1 MLCYINDL
9 PTLRKAAS
17 KQIRIMGKH
26 SSPLQMSSEDRLKLE
41 TWVRAKTSPQR
52 VVFRAQICLLAADG
66 CPAGE
71 IAQRMHT
78 SRPTVLLW
86 KKRFDELGPCGLVK
100 DAPRGPSP
108 RRLDDATTRAIL
120 ETTRNAAP
128 TGGDHWTTRALAK
141 VLGVSNATVA
151 RVWKAHG
158 ITPKKKKARKPPGPG
173 PAAQRSS
180 TLLGTYVS
188 LPLKGFVVSIEHGP
202 TKANRHGRTTEV
214 GQGRHRLQVG
224 ARERTCTSCAFSALE
239 LLGLSAAGT
248 RGANQI
254 MGDFVR
260 FLDRIEADAPDG
272 KELHVI
278 LDYGG
283 ALPNP
288 KKGRGLGTYG
298 RLHLH
303 AYPLGPLSV
312 SSISAAATASA
323 GAWLDLDSAGALSGL
338 ISAMSEFISA
348 EGPAG
353 RPFVWTMPKDS
364 APEKV
369 NVCKVVLATI
379 QRAGSL
385 IINRM
390 GLDLSPRPVV
400 PAEDEVA
407 AKWVEKIE
415 SWVAAAAFAE
425 EGDHKT
431 DLEAAA
437 GPIPGNLGPV
447 ELFPFLNK
455 VFAAAA
461 FAEADCHEMAAAILG
476 DANRWASFM
485 EAVGPSRTRVWTGV
499 AQFEDSFAEAVGL
512 SAVRCRV
519 LTLSV

>member
-1 MLCYINDL
+1 
-9 PTLRKAAS
+9 
-17 KQIRIMGKH
+17 MGKH
-26 SSPLQMSSEDRLKLE
+26 SIPLQMSSEDRLKLE

-52 VVFRAQICLLAADG
+52 VVFRAQICLLAAEG
-66 CPAGE
+66 CPVGE

-86 KKRFDELGPCGLVK
+86 KKRFEEQGPCGLAK

-120 ETTRNAAP
+120 ETTRNTAP

-158 ITPKKKKARKPPGPG
+158 ITPKKKKARKPSGPE
-173 PAAQRSS
+173 PAAQKSS
-180 TLLGTYVS
+180 TLLGAYVS

-202 TKANRHGRTTEV
+202 AKAKGHGRTTDV
-214 GQGRHRLQVG
+214 GQGRHGLQL
-224 ARERTCTSCAFSALE
+224 REREPPCTSCAFNALE
-239 LLGLSAAGT
+239 LLGLSAGGT

-272 KELHVI
+272 RELHVI

-288 KKGRGLGTYG
+288 KKGRGFGTYG

-312 SSISAAATASA
+312 SSISAAAAA
-323 GAWLDLDSAGALSGL
+323 GAGALLDLESAGALSGL
-338 ISAMSEFISA
+338 ISAMGEFIISQ
-348 EGPAG
+348 EPAG
-353 RPFVWTMPKDS
+353 RPFVWTRRKNT
-364 APEKV
+364 APEKID
-369 NVCKVVLATI
+369 VCKVVLATI

-390 GLDLSPRPVV
+390 GLDSGPRQVV
-400 PAEDEVA
+400 RAEEEVA
-407 AKWVEKIE
+407 MKWMEKFE
-415 SWVAAAAFAE
+415 SWFAAAAFAE
-425 EGDHKT
+425 EGDHNT
-431 DLEAAA
+431 ALEVAT
-437 GPIPGNLGPV
+437 GPIPGNLESV
-447 ELFPFLNK
+447 ELFPSLNK

-461 FAEADCHEMAAAILG
+461 FAEADCHEMAAQILG
-476 DANRWASFM
+476 DVKRWASFM
-485 EAVGPSRTRVWTGV
+485 ETVGLSGARVWTGV
-499 AQFEDSFAEAVGL
+499 AQFEESFAEAVGL
-512 SAVRCRV
+512 SGVRCRV